1 MLDTIQ
7 IVILLLLAAMTLG
20 VFARRI
26 GIPYPIALTLG
37 GLALGFIP
45 GLPAVRLDPQIV
57 FGVFL
62 PPILYHSAL
71 FERWHDFRANLRSIS
86 MLAVG
91 LVTFTTVVVACVTKA
106 LVPDLPWA
114 AAFLLGAIV
123 SPPDAVATT
132 AILNRLRL
140 PARLIAVIEGES
152 LVNDATAIILYKFAL
167 AAVLTGAFSFTDAV
181 GEFVIVAAGGIAIGL
196 AFGWAS
202 VRIHKLLEDTLSET
216 MLSLAV
222 PFVTYGVAD
231 AIGVSGV
238 LAVVAVGLWRSVEGL
253 SVVSGETRQRTYMMW
268 DAIVFFLNSLIFT
281 LIGLQLPP
289 IVQQLTAFSWPLLVG
304 YAAAISL
311 ATIVA
316 RVLWV
321 FPTTYLPRILS
332 ARLRQ
337 SDPSPPWRNV
347 ALVSYV
353 GLRGIVSLAVAMAL
367 PLAGPDGSPLPDR
380 ALILFLTFAVI
391 VTTLV
396 VQGLSLPLV
405 LRLLGFDGR
414 TEPDGTAEE
423 QLARVKMAH
432 AAMAEV
438 DRLGEQD
445 KLPPLVVEPVRA
457 EFARPL
463 AEPTAVH
470 DSAGARM
477 TADQQRTLRLAG
489 IRAARRRL
497 VKLHRANDVS
507 DELLQ
512 PLLREL
518 DFDEIRAD
526 GAQETN

>member
-181 GEFVIVAAGGIAIGL
+181 GQFVIVAAGGIAIGL

-202 VRIHKLLEDTLSET
+202 VRILANCSRTHCPRRC
-216 MLSLAV
+216 LSLAV
-222 PFVTYGVAD
+222 PFVTLRGGRRHRRIRRSRRRRRGPVALRRGPVGPFRRD
-231 AIGVSGV
+231 AATH
-238 LAVVAVGLWRSVEGL
+238 LHDVGRHRLLPEQPDLHADRPAAAADRYAAASHGL
-253 SVVSGETRQRTYMMW
+253 
-268 DAIVFFLNSLIFT
+268 L
-281 LIGLQLPP
+281 
-289 IVQQLTAFSWPLLVG
+289 SWPLLVRLCRRHQPRPRSWRACCG
-304 YAAAISL
+304 SSLRRTLPRASSVRGCARAIL
-311 ATIVA
+311 VA
-316 RVLWV
+316 RRGETWPW
-321 FPTTYLPRILS
+321 FPMS
-332 ARLRQ
+332 ACAE
-337 SDPSPPWRNV
+337 SM
-347 ALVSYV
+347 
-353 GLRGIVSLAVAMAL
+353 SLAVAMAL
-367 PLAGPDGSPLPDR
+367 PLAGPDGSPLPER

-423 QLARVKMAH
+423 
-432 AAMAEV
+432 
-438 DRLGEQD
+438 
-445 KLPPLVVEPVRA
+445 
-457 EFARPL
+457 
-463 AEPTAVH
+463 
-470 DSAGARM
+470 
-477 TADQQRTLRLAG
+477 RLAC
-489 IRAARRRL
+489 A
-497 VKLHRANDVS
+497 
-507 DELLQ
+507 
-512 PLLREL
+512 
-518 DFDEIRAD
+518 
-526 GAQETN
+526 

>member
-1 MLDTIQ
+1 MFDTIQ

-37 GLALGFIP
+37 GLALGFVP

-91 LVTFTTVVVACVTKA
+91 LVTFTTVVVAGVTKA
-106 LVPDLPWA
+106 LIPDLPWA

-132 AILNRLRL
+132 AILHRLRL

-181 GEFVIVAAGGIAIGL
+181 GEFVIVAAGGIAAGL

-202 VRIHKLLEDTLSET
+202 VRIHKLLKDTLSET

-222 PFVTYGVAD
+222 PFVTYGTAD
-231 AIGVSGV
+231 ALGVSGV
-238 LAVVAVGLWRSVEGL
+238 LAVVAVGLWRSIEGL
-253 SVVSGETRQRTYMMW
+253 AVLSAETRQRTYVMW

-289 IVQQLTAFSWPLLVG
+289 IVQQLTAFSWPLLFG
-304 YAAAISL
+304 YAAVISL

-316 RVLWV
+316 RVVWV
-321 FPTTYLPRILS
+321 FPTTYLPRAIS
-332 ARLRQ
+332 RRLRKR
-337 SDPSPPWRNV
+337 DPPPPWRNA

-367 PLAGPDGSPLPDR
+367 PLARPDGSPLPER

-396 VQGLSLPLV
+396 VQGLSLPFV
-405 LRLLGFDGR
+405 LRLLGFGGG

-423 QLARVKMAH
+423 HLARVKMAH
-432 AAMAEV
+432 AALAEV
-438 DRLGEQD
+438 DRLSELE
-445 KLPPLVVEPVRA
+445 KLPALVVEPVRA

-463 AEPTAVH
+463 AEATVADGSV
-470 DSAGARM
+470 DARA
-477 TADQQRTLRLAG
+477 TEDKQRNLRLAG
-489 IRAARRRL
+489 IQAARRRL
-497 VKLHRANDVS
+497 VKLHRVNEIS

-512 PLLREL
+512 ALLREL
-518 DFDEIRAD
+518 DFDEIRTE
-526 GAQETN
+526 GARRTN